1 MERNF
6 DSQPNITEQ
15 ESSESLK
22 SHKRTVATNV
32 EMNQLVGDY
41 TSKGWEI
48 TEQDKIHTKLKKSFN
63 SVQDPTPRIQGTMVI
78 LEVSINVAD

>member
-6 DSQPNITEQ
+6 DSPLNIIEQ
-15 ESSESLK
+15 ESPESLK
-22 SHKRTVATNV
+22 SHNRTVATSV

-48 TEQDKIHTKLKKSFN
+48 TEQD
-63 SVQDPTPRIQGTMVI
+63 
-78 LEVSINVAD
+78 

>member
-6 DSQPNITEQ
+6 DSPLNIIEQ

-22 SHKRTVATNV
+22 SHNRTVATSV

-48 TEQDKIHTKLKKSFN
+48 TEQDEIHTKLTKSFN
-63 SVQDPTPRIQGTMVI
+63 SVQDTTPRIRGTIVT
-78 LEVSINVAD
+78 LEVSIKVAE

>member
-1 MERNF
+1 
-6 DSQPNITEQ
+6 
-15 ESSESLK
+15 
-22 SHKRTVATNV
+22 
-32 EMNQLVGDY
+32 MNQLVGDY

>member
-6 DSQPNITEQ
+6 DSPLNIIEQ
-15 ESSESLK
+15 ERSESLK
-22 SHKRTVATNV
+22 SHNRTVATSV

-48 TEQDKIHTKLKKSFN
+48 TEQDEIHT
-63 SVQDPTPRIQGTMVI
+63 
-78 LEVSINVAD
+78 

>member
-6 DSQPNITEQ
+6 DSPLNIIEQ
-15 ESSESLK
+15 ESPESLK
-22 SHKRTVATNV
+22 SHNRTVAASV

-48 TEQDKIHTKLKKSFN
+48 TEQDEISYETNKKF
-63 SVQDPTPRIQGTMVI
+63 
-78 LEVSINVAD
+78 